1 MKNEGRPDGT
11 TIMVAVLISLEA
23 LAFLLVSL
31 IHFGIDIPIGFA
43 ADVAAR
49 TPAAIVEL
57 LCAIFLDLAAV
68 SILIRSPWARTI
80 TIAAHIAGIMGIVLL
95 VSVFTA
101 GDIRQTGLNGVYR
114 LIMVVLGIS
123 GLFLMTA
130 RGKAALGGRGK
141 NRKA

>member
-1 MKNEGRPDGT
+1 MKNEGGPDGT
-11 TIMVAVLISLEA
+11 TILVAVLITLEA
-23 LAFLLVSL
+23 LAFLVVSL
-31 IHFGIDIPIGFA
+31 IHFGVDIPIGFA
-43 ADVAAR
+43 ADVEAR

-57 LCAIFLDLAAV
+57 ICAIFLDLAAV
-68 SILIRSPWARTI
+68 SILIRSPWARAI
-80 TIAAHIAGIMGIVLL
+80 TISAHIAGIMGIVLL

-101 GDIRQTGLNGVYR
+101 GDIRQTGLNGAYR